1 MDILFYEDYESDKE
15 FLVKYFPKYDKA
27 SKIIK
32 DTYLGKIPYV
42 SSDYSVYYEDSVREI
57 LKSWG
62 MLND

>member
-1 MDILFYEDYESDKE
+1 MYYEDYEFDKN
-15 FLVKYFPKYDKA
+15 FLVDYFPITKNNIE
-27 SKIIK
+27 IIK

-62 MLND
+62 MIND